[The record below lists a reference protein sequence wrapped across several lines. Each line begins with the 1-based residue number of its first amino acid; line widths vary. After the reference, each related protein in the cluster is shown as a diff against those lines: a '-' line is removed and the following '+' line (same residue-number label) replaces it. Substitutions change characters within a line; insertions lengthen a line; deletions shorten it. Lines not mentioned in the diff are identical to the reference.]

1 MMRRGSTESQ
11 ERVMSHVYDDDAH
24 IDERRDVVFC
34 WLRNEKTGDRVR
46 VEATRKFIL
55 DNWKKEWSD
64 KRGLIAEFQRRKAD
78 YLERASKAPESGGA
92 FKVYVMR

>member
-1 MMRRGSTESQ
+1 
-11 ERVMSHVYDDDAH
+11 MSYQYDDDAH

-34 WLRNEKTGDRVR
+34 WFRDGKSGDRVR

-55 DNWKKEWSD
+55 DNWGKEWKD
-64 KRGLIAEFQRRKAD
+64 KKGLIEEFQKRKGD
-78 YLERASKAPESGGA
+78 YLERAAKAPETGGA